1 VNATIPKGT
10 APDALTLEAA
20 VALIAARAESGKP
33 AKSTKTK
40 SRKAK
45 SSSATEVMT

>member
-20 VALIAARAESGKP
+20 VQLIAARAESGKP